1 MVIVMY
7 FSQWMASTSRSQT
20 SVAHQLAVTRSYVN
34 MILQGRRKPSWEVA
48 ARILAITHGEV
59 TANDLVAEFSAD
71 D

>member
-59 TANDLVAEFSAD
+59 TANDLIAEFSED
-71 D
+71 G